1 MQCPRIREP
10 ARIRTQATLLTIM
23 MPAFLD
29 GALRACLTFV
39 SAFVR
44 ILIFLPFLAIAF
56 AYLAYAFVFAFPVAF
71 PFARARLAFAVAV
84 ASIALVVS
92 LALGAEEVQFRGS
105 LLLWW
110 LIKGDL
116 IMGLTPFL
124 KCHVKN
130 PRRRRNLPRD
140 WAAVVQKSGGGVRG
154 DQVGV

>member
-29 GALRACLTFV
+29 GALRACLTF
-39 SAFVR
+39 SCAFVR
-44 ILIFLPFLAIAF
+44 ILIFLPFLAIAS
-56 AYLAYAFVFAFPVAF
+56 AYLASAFVFAFPVAF
-71 PFARARLAFAVAV
+71 PVARARLAFAVAFAPLLRV
-84 ASIALVVS
+84 AFSLASIALDVS

-116 IMGLTPFL
+116 IMGLTPL
-124 KCHVKN
+124 SKCHVKN

-140 WAAVVQKSGGGVRG
+140 
-154 DQVGV
+154 